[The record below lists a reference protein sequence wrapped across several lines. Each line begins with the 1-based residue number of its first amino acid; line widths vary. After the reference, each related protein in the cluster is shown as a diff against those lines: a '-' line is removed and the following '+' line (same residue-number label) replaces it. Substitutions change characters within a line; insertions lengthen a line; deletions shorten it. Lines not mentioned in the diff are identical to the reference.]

1 MNHLLLFENFNRNL
15 ERLLFK
21 LKTYDLDKDSF
32 AIFGS
37 APLVITGEL
46 SDVNDLD
53 VIIKPSCWP
62 FSKKN
67 EFRDGEIEFFDNWD
81 QFDIDDLI
89 DNKSFTYNGFNFIN
103 PEFVYKYKKQMGRD
117 KDKDIWSR
125 N

>member
-53 VIIKPSCWP
+53 VIIKPSCWS

-103 PEFVYKYKKQMGRD
+103 PEFVYKYKKKMGRD